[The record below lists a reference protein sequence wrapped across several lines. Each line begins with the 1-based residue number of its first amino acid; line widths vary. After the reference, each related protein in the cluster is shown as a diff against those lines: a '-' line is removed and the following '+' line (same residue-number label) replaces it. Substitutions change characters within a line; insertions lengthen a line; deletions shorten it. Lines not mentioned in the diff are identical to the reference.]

1 MNRCILFLLLGA
13 FFVHLLNASDTSKQ
27 QEAINR
33 VEQAVAKTNI
43 FELPSFG
50 MKANVQ
56 IENKGR
62 LVDGTY
68 QLMWNGSDQ
77 WREEINFPSYS
88 EVQVGGKGVV
98 WVQRSTDFIPFRIY
112 ELHLA
117 LGFGST
123 VGAQSPTS
131 LVRMPIRPGDRVK
144 KTLERKVRGEKLTC
158 FEIEDDQKYS
168 HEFCMNNS
176 NDTLARNSSD
186 HLDGDLQPVGGKVF
200 PRSMTFLQ
208 DGKTVVK
215 VSVTELTTQA
225 NFTENAFTPPDGVSP
240 QPGCMNPVPPKLV
253 KRRNPSYPPNARAQ
267 RIQGTVAVYV
277 WIGTDGV
284 PEIRKVV
291 ENPNSDLTT
300 ASLNAI
306 EGWHYQPA
314 QCSDQPVRVETIL
327 QINYTLSF

>member
-13 FFVHLLNASDTSKQ
+13 FFAHLLNASDTSKQ
-27 QEAINR
+27 QEAIDR
-33 VEQAVAKTNI
+33 MEQAVAKTNI
-43 FELPSFG
+43 FELPSFE

-77 WREEINFPSYS
+77 WREEINFPGYS

-98 WVQRSTDFIPFRIY
+98 WVQRSLDFIPFRIY
-112 ELHLA
+112 QLHLA
-117 LGFGST
+117 LGFGSSE
-123 VGAQSPTS
+123 GAP
-131 LVRMPIRPGDRVK
+131 VRGMPIRPGDTVK
-144 KTLERKVRGEKLTC
+144 KTLERKKRGEKLTC

-168 HEFCMNNS
+168 REVCVNNS
-176 NDTLARNSSD
+176 NDTLARDSPD

-200 PRSMTFLQ
+200 PRSMSFLQ

-215 VSVTELTTQA
+215 ISVTELTTQA
-225 NFTENAFTPPDGVSP
+225 KFTQNAFTPPDGVSP

-253 KRRNPSYPPNARAQ
+253 QRRAPVYPQSARAQ
-267 RIQGTVAVYV
+267 KIQGTVAVDV

-291 ENPNSDLTT
+291 DNPNSDLTT
-300 ASLNAI
+300 ASLNAL

-314 QCSDQPVRVETIL
+314 QCSDQPVRAETIL
-327 QINYTLSF
+327 QINYKLSF